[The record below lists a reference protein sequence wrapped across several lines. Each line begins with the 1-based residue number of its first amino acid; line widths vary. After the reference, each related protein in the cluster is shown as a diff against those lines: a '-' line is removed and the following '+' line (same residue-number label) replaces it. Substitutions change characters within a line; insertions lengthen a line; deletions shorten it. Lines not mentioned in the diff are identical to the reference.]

1 MVLLLKRAW
10 LLKNGKRVV
19 SMNYLWAGMILV
31 GVIYAAF
38 TGRLPDVTTAA
49 LDSAK
54 EAVTLCITML
64 GVMSFWMGLMK
75 IGERA
80 GLIGAFTERLRPLLR
95 FLFPNLPKDH
105 VVNEYLATNMAANI
119 FGLGWAATPA
129 GLKAMEELQKINEE
143 NCRRYGENEHRGRDI
158 ATKEMCDFLIINISS
173 LQLVPINIIAYRA
186 QYGSAT
192 PSDIMGAAIVAT
204 TVGTLVAVIFC
215 KLMKSRGV

>member
-1 MVLLLKRAW
+1 
-10 LLKNGKRVV
+10 
-19 SMNYLWAGMILV
+19 MNYLWACMILI
-31 GVIYAAF
+31 GVVYAAF

-54 EAVTLCITML
+54 EAVALCITML

-75 IGERA
+75 IAENA
-80 GLIGAFTERLRPLLR
+80 GIIAGFTRKMRPLLR
-95 FLFPNLPKDH
+95 FLFPNIPADNMA
-105 VVNEYLATNMAANI
+105 NEYLATNMVANI

-129 GLKAMEELQKINEE
+129 GLKAMAELQKLNEE
-143 NCRRYGENEHRGRDI
+143 NCRRYGENRHRGLDI

-192 PSDIMGAAIVAT
+192 PTDIMGPAIAAT
-204 TVGTLVAVIFC
+204 TVGTIVAILFC
-215 KLMKSRGV
+215 KVVPER

>member
-1 MVLLLKRAW
+1 
-10 LLKNGKRVV
+10 
-19 SMNYLWAGMILV
+19 MNYLWSGMILI

-54 EAVTLCITML
+54 DAVTLCITML

-75 IGERA
+75 IAEQA
-80 GLIGAFTERLRPLLR
+80 GMIAGFTKKLKPVLK

-105 VVNEYLATNMAANI
+105 IVNEYLATNMVANI

-129 GLKAMEELQKINEE
+129 GLKAMAELQKINEE
-143 NCRRYGENEHRGRDI
+143 NCLRYGENAYRGKEI
-158 ATKEMCDFLIINISS
+158 ATKEMCNFLIINISS
-173 LQLVPINIIAYRA
+173 LQLIPVNIIAYRV

-192 PSDIMGAAIVAT
+192 PTDIVGPAIAAT
-204 TVGTLVAVIFC
+204 TVGTIVAVIFC
-215 KLMKSRGV
+215 KLVPCQK

>member
-1 MVLLLKRAW
+1 
-10 LLKNGKRVV
+10 
-19 SMNYLWAGMILV
+19 MNYLWAGMILI

-38 TGRLPDVTTAA
+38 TGRLPEVTTAA

-143 NCRRYGENEHRGRDI
+143 NCRRYGENGHRGRDI

-186 QYGSAT
+186 QYGSVA
-192 PSDIMGAAIVAT
+192 PSDIMGGAIAAT

-215 KLMKSRGV
+215 KVVPDR

>member
-1 MVLLLKRAW
+1 
-10 LLKNGKRVV
+10 
-19 SMNYLWAGMILV
+19 MNYLWAGMILV
-31 GVIYAAF
+31 GIVYAAF

-75 IGERA
+75 IAENAGIIA
-80 GLIGAFTERLRPLLR
+80 GLTRKLRPVLR
-95 FLFPNLPKDH
+95 FLFPRIPKDH
-105 VVNEYLATNMAANI
+105 IVNEYLSTNIIANI

-129 GLKAMEELQKINEE
+129 GLKAMVELQKINEE
-143 NCRRYGENEHRGRDI
+143 NCRCYGENPYRGKDI

-186 QYGSAT
+186 QYGSVAPT
-192 PSDIMGAAIVAT
+192 DIMGAAIAAT
-204 TVGTLVAVIFC
+204 TVGTIVAIVFC
-215 KLMKSRGV
+215 KLMPDRGSVSG

>member
-1 MVLLLKRAW
+1 M
-10 LLKNGKRVV
+10 
-19 SMNYLWAGMILV
+19 MNYLWAGMILV
-31 GVIYAAF
+31 GVVYAAF

-75 IGERA
+75 IAERA
-80 GLIGAFTERLRPLLR
+80 CMIAGFTKKLRPVLR
-95 FLFPNLPKDH
+95 FLFPNIPKDH
-105 VVNEYLATNMAANI
+105 VANEYLATNIIANI

-129 GLKAMEELQKINEE
+129 GLKAMAELQKINEE
-143 NCRRYGENEHRGRDI
+143 NCRRYGVTKQRGPDV

-186 QYGSAT
+186 QYGSAMPT
-192 PSDIMGAAIVAT
+192 DIMGPAIAATA
-204 TVGTLVAVIFC
+204 VGTLVAVIFC
-215 KLMKSRGV
+215 RLMPYYGHSGSKHG

>member
-1 MVLLLKRAW
+1 M
-10 LLKNGKRVV
+10 
-19 SMNYLWAGMILV
+19 SYLWAGMILI
-31 GVIYAAF
+31 GVVYAAF

-75 IGERA
+75 IAENA
-80 GLIGAFTERLRPLLR
+80 GMIAAFTKKIKPALR
-95 FLFPNLPKDH
+95 FLFPNIPEEH
-105 VVNEYLATNMAANI
+105 PANEYLAMNAIANI

-129 GLKAMEELQKINEE
+129 GLKAIAELQKINEDT
-143 NCRRYGENEHRGRDI
+143 CGRYGTNRYRGTDI

-186 QYGSAT
+186 QYGSVAPT
-192 PSDIMGAAIVAT
+192 DIMGPAIAAT
-204 TVGTLVAVIFC
+204 TVGTLVAIVFC
-215 KLMKSRGV
+215 KLIPDRGRVL

>member
-1 MVLLLKRAW
+1 
-10 LLKNGKRVV
+10 
-19 SMNYLWAGMILV
+19 MNYLWAGMILI
-31 GVIYAAF
+31 GVVYAAF
-38 TGRLPDVTTAA
+38 TGRLPEVTTAA

-80 GLIGAFTERLRPLLR
+80 GVIGAFTKRLRPLLG

-105 VVNEYLATNMAANI
+105 VVNEYLATNMVANI

-143 NCRRYGENEHRGRDI
+143 NCRRYGENVHRGRDI
-158 ATKEMCDFLIINISS
+158 ATKEMCDLLIINISS

-192 PSDIMGAAIVAT
+192 PSDIMGAAIAAT

-215 KLMKSRGV
+215 KVVPDR